1 MPRCKVPY
9 SVWLLIDF
17 IWFLAA
23 AILIFSDVVFDV
35 LTCIRYF
42 REGWYVAFAVSILL
56 LFLPSTLIGIADY
69 YNINII
75 VTDRSDKD
83 DLKRK
88 GKKRIRKEDVSCEHN
103 IRLSAETLTARQ
115 VRPENEQQEILF
127 MNSSLLTQNCSG
139 SPNSLVQ
146 NSTFEHD
153 VDRDLEKFANINQSE
168 APLAHSEGETT
179 SLIMLENRD
188 ENNYS
193 QSRADVSVQTEE
205 VDGKGE
211 CRGPTYLYYRS
222 TALPQHLSN
231 NFLTTAPVVPR
242 HDGRENNTENPPT
255 EQAEGTHPEDTSDGR
270 CESFICS
277 RRLHLLLNIWGLQL
291 AVFGRRFL
299 LAVRFGQRWF
309 RYIRFN
315 SEQRRFH
322 RENERK
328 VVRGKV
334 AYDLA
339 ENEVQ
344 QHYLDL
350 INEDEALLPLWII
363 ESLTESLPQLL
374 INLYLIVKYR
384 RQLLLQYISAS
395 LSFLT
400 LTWGVTSPEKYYR
413 DTQVIREGR
422 DYKTRVGF
430 MQLLFIFVYKA
441 LLLASRSLA
450 FVFFTIVFHYW
461 VIVVLAI
468 HFAFVF
474 FRSIF
479 HKYYLKI
486 LNEVHFH
493 RIVIHSIFC
502 TFLYFHISN
511 KKRIR
516 FVMLQFYVVFI
527 VENLTMILLW
537 YFYKEKDQYFDE
549 FILFF
554 TISSTCLGVVI
565 MLFYY
570 TCVHK
575 SKRFIVN
582 SYSCLKM
589 CCLLTRRRQTKE
601 WIVCKNLPTCINCYV
616 KRGAVALLP
625 VKRDHI
631 YVDHRVRPI
640 DGQRFYFGTDTVFC
654 ACPDNVHDA
663 AVIEGDEDVS
673 DESKSWVKC
682 YDAGRIR
689 YIKKSN
695 CFYDFIDNTGREI
708 HVAVDNFKWYRPH
721 KLTRQAEHI

>member
-400 LTWGVTSPEKYYR
+400 LTWGVTSPEK
-413 DTQVIREGR
+413 
-422 DYKTRVGF
+422 
-430 MQLLFIFVYKA
+430 
-441 LLLASRSLA
+441 
-450 FVFFTIVFHYW
+450 
-461 VIVVLAI
+461 
-468 HFAFVF
+468 
-474 FRSIF
+474 
-479 HKYYLKI
+479 
-486 LNEVHFH
+486 
-493 RIVIHSIFC
+493 
-502 TFLYFHISN
+502 
-511 KKRIR
+511 
-516 FVMLQFYVVFI
+516 
-527 VENLTMILLW
+527 
-537 YFYKEKDQYFDE
+537 
-549 FILFF
+549 
-554 TISSTCLGVVI
+554 
-565 MLFYY
+565 
-570 TCVHK
+570 
-575 SKRFIVN
+575 
-582 SYSCLKM
+582 
-589 CCLLTRRRQTKE
+589 QTKE

-689 YIKKSN
+689 DGDPACHEPTRDGDPACHEPTRDGDPACHEPTRDGDPACHEPTRDGDPACHEPTRDGDPACHEPTRHGDPACHEPTRDGDPACHEPTRDGDPACHEPTRDGDPACHEPTRDGDPACHEPTRDGDPACHEPTRDDDPACHEPTRDGDPACHKPTRDGDPSCHEPTRDGDPACHEPTSLKTADIIKLDIS
-695 CFYDFIDNTGREI
+695 
-708 HVAVDNFKWYRPH
+708 
-721 KLTRQAEHI
+721 